1 LGDFARLVLVEKP
14 DDKKEAHS
22 IRSGLKQHNYL
33 IVKSI
38 FFLVKEKIE

>member
-1 LGDFARLVLVEKP
+1 MVLFEEP

-22 IRSGLKQHNYL
+22 IRSELKQHNYL

-38 FFLVKEKIE
+38 FLLVPHMA

>member
-1 LGDFARLVLVEKP
+1 MVLVEEP

-38 FFLVKEKIE
+38 FFFVKDIVIY